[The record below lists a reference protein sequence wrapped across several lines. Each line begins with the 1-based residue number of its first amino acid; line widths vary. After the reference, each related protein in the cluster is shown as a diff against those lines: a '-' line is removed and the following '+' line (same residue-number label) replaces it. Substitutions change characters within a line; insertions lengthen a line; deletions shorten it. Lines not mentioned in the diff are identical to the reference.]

1 MLSLIAPVKPTLGT
15 VFRGMGALKGLSK
28 GLIAFAAPDG
38 LDRFLKDVS
47 EDAFLAILCCASVS
61 KGGKATGED
70 IAARG
75 DVGQGVGPTTARP
88 GTVPKIS
95 YEAFQGRSSASSAE
109 GDATLFTRL
118 LAAMDKF

>member
-28 GLIAFAAPDG
+28 GLIALTAPDG

-47 EDAFLAILCCASVS
+47 EHAFFAILFCASVS

-70 IAARG
+70 IAARS
-75 DVGQGVGPTTARP
+75 DIGQGVGSSTA
-88 GTVPKIS
+88 
-95 YEAFQGRSSASSAE
+95 
-109 GDATLFTRL
+109 
-118 LAAMDKF
+118 